1 MKSLGNLCTMIIE
14 KKPKVAY
21 TLPLIV
27 FEDMTTSDTEKLSES
42 MFMDIPHI
50 FKSLFTEVTLFNEMY
65 HDSLNFYLE
74 S

>member
-1 MKSLGNLCTMIIE
+1 MIIE
-14 KKPKVAY
+14 KNPKVVY

-50 FKSLFTEVTLFNEMY
+50 FKLLFTEVTIQRKVT
-65 HDSLNFYLE
+65 
-74 S
+74 